1 MRVISGKGKI
11 EDTRA
16 DALALMFL
24 EDELKLSRAGRFAD
38 RIGQGSLSRVLN
50 SRFKGKK
57 DEAVVV
63 PLGKDSPFGL
73 VVLIGLGPSAK
84 SKGSVGLELESFR
97 RAAGAMVNALSRY
110 QARRVHAELLP
121 EDSSGSGELAGL
133 SFHEMAR
140 GFVEGAVLRSY
151 RYSEYKKPENA
162 RAIDTLVLFSSGKY
176 LDKGL
181 RRGRI
186 VAEEVNFVRQLINT
200 PGNDLPPLAFARIA
214 EKSARELKSSR
225 SFGFSCRTYKQADLK
240 RMGYNAILAVGQ
252 GSRMPP
258 CFVVLHYQG
267 VKKKTRPVVFVGKGI
282 TFDSGGIS
290 IKPSADMDKMKYDMA
305 GAAAV
310 LGAIRAAARLSLK
323 VNVYGLM
330 PLAENLPGGGAERP
344 GDIIRTAAGV
354 TVEVANTDA
363 EGRLVLADALH
374 HAVGLKPGAIIDLAT
389 LTGAAV
395 VVVGSQ
401 AIPLMGN
408 NEELLARVSGAGV
421 AAGERTWLL
430 PLWDEYDDLVKSEV
444 ADIKNIGAGREAGTI
459 VAGMFLKRFVKDM
472 PWAHLDIASTAW
484 TEKAHPYFGI
494 GPTGKGTRLL
504 VRLLEDMER

>member
-1 MRVISGKGKI
+1 MKVISGKGKI
-11 EDTRA
+11 ENSRA

-24 EDELKLSRAGRFAD
+24 EDELKLSRAGKFAD
-38 RIGQGSLSRVLN
+38 RLGKGSLSRVLKA
-50 SRFKGKK
+50 RFKGKK
-57 DEAVVV
+57 DEAEVV

-73 VVLIGLGPSAK
+73 VVLLGLGPRAR
-84 SKGSVGLELESFR
+84 SKGSSGLDAECFR

-110 QARRVHAELLP
+110 QARRVHAELVP
-121 EDSSGSGELAGL
+121 EEFPSL
-133 SFHEMAR
+133 SFHEMAQ

-151 RYSEYKKPENA
+151 RYSEYKKPEDA
-162 RAIDTLVLFSSGKY
+162 KAIDTLVLFSKGKNI
-176 LDKGL
+176 DSSL
-181 RRGRI
+181 RQGRI
-186 VAEEVNFVRQLINT
+186 VAEEVNFVRELINM
-200 PGNDLPPLAFARIA
+200 PGNELPPLELARIA
-214 EKSARELKSSR
+214 EKSARELK
-225 SFGFSCRTYKQADLK
+225 FSCRTYKQTDLK

-252 GSRMPP
+252 GSTRPP
-258 CFVVLHYQG
+258 CLVVLHYKG
-267 VKKKTRPVVFVGKGI
+267 GKKKTLPFVFVGKGI

-323 VNVYGLM
+323 ANVDSLL

-374 HAVGLKPGAIIDLAT
+374 HAVGLKPRAIIDLAT

-408 NEELLARVSGAGV
+408 NEELLARVSAAGV
-421 AAGERTWLL
+421 ATGERTWLL
-430 PLWDEYDDLVKSEV
+430 PLWDEYEDLVKSEV
-444 ADIKNIGAGREAGTI
+444 ADIRNIGAGREAGTI
-459 VAGMFLKRFVKDM
+459 VGGMFLKRFVKDM

-484 TEKAHPYFGI
+484 TDKAHPYLGI

-504 VRLLEDMER
+504 VRLLEDIER